1 LQNKAQL
8 VEPIDFETFILKNKT
23 LLQNDPQRE
32 LLLYPSDD
40 VSVSII
46 KSCSWSALRQVGHVA
61 FGIMRNAYSILGEKL
76 KGRYYVIV
84 LEDVF

>member
-1 LQNKAQL
+1 MELIYTFVLQNKPQL

-46 KSCSWSALRQVGHVA
+46 KFLSCKVIMFDTRKGLSQNFGLVGCHA
-61 FGIMRNAYSILGEKL
+61 M
-76 KGRYYVIV
+76 
-84 LEDVF
+84 

>member
-1 LQNKAQL
+1 MELISVFVLQNKPQL

-46 KSCSWSALRQVGHVA
+46 KLLIITMNFR
-61 FGIMRNAYSILGEKL
+61 IL
-76 KGRYYVIV
+76 
-84 LEDVF
+84 VF